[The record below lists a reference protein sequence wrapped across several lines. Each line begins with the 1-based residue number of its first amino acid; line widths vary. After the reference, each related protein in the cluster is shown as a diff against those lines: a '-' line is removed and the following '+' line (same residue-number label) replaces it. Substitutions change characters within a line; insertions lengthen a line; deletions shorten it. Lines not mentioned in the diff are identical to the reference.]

1 MLIRLLDIVLSLLG
15 LLFLLPIFVILAVW
29 IKFDSQGSIFFR
41 QIRVGKEGRNFRIYK
56 FRTMI
61 VNAEKMGIITI
72 GERDPRITNSGYF
85 LRKYKL
91 DELPQFINV
100 LKGEMSFVG
109 PRPEVR
115 KYVEM
120 YNQEQL
126 KILTVKPGITD
137 YASIEYINEDEIL
150 GKSLDP
156 EKTYIEEI
164 MPQKIKYNMKYIN
177 NKTVI
182 IPKDKIK
189 EKKLIDIGYIYDY
202 SIEPLK
208 FDYFSTEGFIID
220 LGTIEI
226 IEKNGKII
234 KEKRKIPPIML
245 KNTIEI
251 YWLENAFHPDIKDIY
266 YHYWLDKYKGEFGDV
281 KKISS
286 NPELVEI
293 PNDIKKIIEEK
304 KKLSDIEM
312 KVGEER
318 QGKVITNDTNLFIK
332 TWEKV
337 NK

>member
-15 LLFLLPIFVILAVW
+15 LLFLLPIFLILAVW

-41 QIRVGKEGRNFRIYK
+41 QIRIGKDGRDFRIYK

-91 DELPQFINV
+91 DELPQLINV
-100 LKGEMSFVG
+100 FKGEMSFVG

-156 EKTYIEEI
+156 ERTYIEEI

-182 IPKDKIK
+182 EYFKIIF
-189 EKKLIDIGYIYDY
+189 L
-202 SIEPLK
+202 
-208 FDYFSTEGFIID
+208 TII
-220 LGTIEI
+220 
-226 IEKNGKII
+226 KII
-234 KEKRKIPPIML
+234 K
-245 KNTIEI
+245 
-251 YWLENAFHPDIKDIY
+251 
-266 YHYWLDKYKGEFGDV
+266 
-281 KKISS
+281 
-286 NPELVEI
+286 
-293 PNDIKKIIEEK
+293 
-304 KKLSDIEM
+304 
-312 KVGEER
+312 
-318 QGKVITNDTNLFIK
+318 
-332 TWEKV
+332 
-337 NK
+337 

>member
-1 MLIRLLDIVLSLLG
+1 MLIRLLDIMLSLLG
-15 LLFLLPIFVILAVW
+15 LLFLLPIMVILAVW

-41 QIRVGKEGRNFRIYK
+41 QIRVGKDGRDFRIYK

-91 DELPQFINV
+91 DELPQLINV

-150 GKSLDP
+150 GKSLNP

-182 IPKDKIK
+182 EYFKIIF
-189 EKKLIDIGYIYDY
+189 L
-202 SIEPLK
+202 
-208 FDYFSTEGFIID
+208 TII
-220 LGTIEI
+220 
-226 IEKNGKII
+226 KII
-234 KEKRKIPPIML
+234 K
-245 KNTIEI
+245 
-251 YWLENAFHPDIKDIY
+251 
-266 YHYWLDKYKGEFGDV
+266 
-281 KKISS
+281 
-286 NPELVEI
+286 
-293 PNDIKKIIEEK
+293 
-304 KKLSDIEM
+304 
-312 KVGEER
+312 
-318 QGKVITNDTNLFIK
+318 
-332 TWEKV
+332 
-337 NK
+337 

>member
-15 LLFLLPIFVILAVW
+15 LLFLLPIFLILAVW

-41 QIRVGKEGRNFRIYK
+41 QIRVGKDGKGFRIYK

-91 DELPQFINV
+91 DELPQLINV
-100 LKGEMSFVG
+100 FKGEMSFVG

-156 EKTYIEEI
+156 ERTYIEEI

-182 IPKDKIK
+182 EYFKIIF
-189 EKKLIDIGYIYDY
+189 L
-202 SIEPLK
+202 
-208 FDYFSTEGFIID
+208 TII
-220 LGTIEI
+220 
-226 IEKNGKII
+226 KII
-234 KEKRKIPPIML
+234 K
-245 KNTIEI
+245 
-251 YWLENAFHPDIKDIY
+251 
-266 YHYWLDKYKGEFGDV
+266 
-281 KKISS
+281 
-286 NPELVEI
+286 
-293 PNDIKKIIEEK
+293 
-304 KKLSDIEM
+304 
-312 KVGEER
+312 
-318 QGKVITNDTNLFIK
+318 
-332 TWEKV
+332 
-337 NK
+337 

>member
-15 LLFLLPIFVILAVW
+15 LIFLLPIFVILAVW

-41 QIRVGKEGRNFRIYK
+41 QIRVGKDGKDFRIYK

-91 DELPQFINV
+91 DELPQLINV

-150 GKSLDP
+150 GKSFNP

-182 IPKDKIK
+182 EYFKIIF
-189 EKKLIDIGYIYDY
+189 L
-202 SIEPLK
+202 
-208 FDYFSTEGFIID
+208 TII
-220 LGTIEI
+220 
-226 IEKNGKII
+226 KII
-234 KEKRKIPPIML
+234 K
-245 KNTIEI
+245 
-251 YWLENAFHPDIKDIY
+251 
-266 YHYWLDKYKGEFGDV
+266 
-281 KKISS
+281 
-286 NPELVEI
+286 
-293 PNDIKKIIEEK
+293 
-304 KKLSDIEM
+304 
-312 KVGEER
+312 
-318 QGKVITNDTNLFIK
+318 
-332 TWEKV
+332 
-337 NK
+337 

>member
-41 QIRVGKEGRNFRIYK
+41 QIRVGKDGRDFRIYK
-56 FRTMI
+56 FRTRI

-91 DELPQFINV
+91 DELPQLINV

-150 GKSLDP
+150 GKSFNP

-164 MPQKIKYNMKYIN
+164 MPEKIKYNMKYIN
-177 NKTVI
+177 NKRVI
-182 IPKDKIK
+182 EYFKIIF
-189 EKKLIDIGYIYDY
+189 L
-202 SIEPLK
+202 
-208 FDYFSTEGFIID
+208 TII
-220 LGTIEI
+220 
-226 IEKNGKII
+226 KII
-234 KEKRKIPPIML
+234 K
-245 KNTIEI
+245 
-251 YWLENAFHPDIKDIY
+251 
-266 YHYWLDKYKGEFGDV
+266 
-281 KKISS
+281 
-286 NPELVEI
+286 
-293 PNDIKKIIEEK
+293 
-304 KKLSDIEM
+304 
-312 KVGEER
+312 
-318 QGKVITNDTNLFIK
+318 
-332 TWEKV
+332 
-337 NK
+337 

>member
-41 QIRVGKEGRNFRIYK
+41 QIRVGKDGRDFRIYK

-91 DELPQFINV
+91 DELPQLINV

-156 EKTYIEEI
+156 ERTYIEEI

-182 IPKDKIK
+182 EYFKIVF
-189 EKKLIDIGYIYDY
+189 L
-202 SIEPLK
+202 
-208 FDYFSTEGFIID
+208 TII
-220 LGTIEI
+220 
-226 IEKNGKII
+226 KII
-234 KEKRKIPPIML
+234 K
-245 KNTIEI
+245 
-251 YWLENAFHPDIKDIY
+251 
-266 YHYWLDKYKGEFGDV
+266 
-281 KKISS
+281 
-286 NPELVEI
+286 
-293 PNDIKKIIEEK
+293 
-304 KKLSDIEM
+304 
-312 KVGEER
+312 
-318 QGKVITNDTNLFIK
+318 
-332 TWEKV
+332 
-337 NK
+337 

>member
-1 MLIRLLDIVLSLLG
+1 MLIRLLDIMLSLLG
-15 LLFLLPIFVILAVW
+15 LLFLLPIFLILAVW

-41 QIRVGKEGRNFRIYK
+41 QIRVGKDGKDFRIYK

-61 VNAEKMGIITI
+61 VSAEKMGIITI

-91 DELPQFINV
+91 DELPQLINV

-150 GKSLDP
+150 GKSSDP

-182 IPKDKIK
+182 EYFKIIF
-189 EKKLIDIGYIYDY
+189 L
-202 SIEPLK
+202 
-208 FDYFSTEGFIID
+208 TII
-220 LGTIEI
+220 
-226 IEKNGKII
+226 KII
-234 KEKRKIPPIML
+234 K
-245 KNTIEI
+245 
-251 YWLENAFHPDIKDIY
+251 
-266 YHYWLDKYKGEFGDV
+266 
-281 KKISS
+281 
-286 NPELVEI
+286 
-293 PNDIKKIIEEK
+293 
-304 KKLSDIEM
+304 
-312 KVGEER
+312 
-318 QGKVITNDTNLFIK
+318 
-332 TWEKV
+332 
-337 NK
+337 

>member
-15 LLFLLPIFVILAVW
+15 LLFLLPIFLILAVW

-41 QIRVGKEGRNFRIYK
+41 QIRVGKDGKDFRIYK

-91 DELPQFINV
+91 DELPQLINV

-150 GKSLDP
+150 GKSSDP

-182 IPKDKIK
+182 EYFKIIF
-189 EKKLIDIGYIYDY
+189 L
-202 SIEPLK
+202 
-208 FDYFSTEGFIID
+208 TII
-220 LGTIEI
+220 
-226 IEKNGKII
+226 KII
-234 KEKRKIPPIML
+234 K
-245 KNTIEI
+245 
-251 YWLENAFHPDIKDIY
+251 
-266 YHYWLDKYKGEFGDV
+266 
-281 KKISS
+281 
-286 NPELVEI
+286 
-293 PNDIKKIIEEK
+293 
-304 KKLSDIEM
+304 
-312 KVGEER
+312 
-318 QGKVITNDTNLFIK
+318 
-332 TWEKV
+332 
-337 NK
+337 

>member
-1 MLIRLLDIVLSLLG
+1 MQIRLLDIVLSLLG
-15 LLFLLPIFVILAVW
+15 LIFLLPIFVILAVW

-41 QIRVGKEGRNFRIYK
+41 QIRVGKDGRDFRIYK

-91 DELPQFINV
+91 DELPQLINV

-156 EKTYIEEI
+156 ERTYIEEI

-177 NKTVI
+177 NKTM
-182 IPKDKIK
+182 
-189 EKKLIDIGYIYDY
+189 
-202 SIEPLK
+202 IE
-208 FDYFSTEGFIID
+208 YF
-220 LGTIEI
+220 
-226 IEKNGKII
+226 KII
-234 KEKRKIPPIML
+234 FL
-245 KNTIEI
+245 TII
-251 YWLENAFHPDIKDIY
+251 
-266 YHYWLDKYKGEFGDV
+266 
-281 KKISS
+281 
-286 NPELVEI
+286 
-293 PNDIKKIIEEK
+293 KIIE
-304 KKLSDIEM
+304 
-312 KVGEER
+312 
-318 QGKVITNDTNLFIK
+318 
-332 TWEKV
+332 
-337 NK
+337 

>member
-15 LLFLLPIFVILAVW
+15 LIFLLPIFLILAVW

-41 QIRVGKEGRNFRIYK
+41 QIRVGKDGRDFRIYK

-91 DELPQFINV
+91 DELPQLINV

-150 GKSLDP
+150 GKSSDP

-182 IPKDKIK
+182 EYFKIIF
-189 EKKLIDIGYIYDY
+189 L
-202 SIEPLK
+202 
-208 FDYFSTEGFIID
+208 TII
-220 LGTIEI
+220 
-226 IEKNGKII
+226 KII
-234 KEKRKIPPIML
+234 K
-245 KNTIEI
+245 
-251 YWLENAFHPDIKDIY
+251 
-266 YHYWLDKYKGEFGDV
+266 
-281 KKISS
+281 
-286 NPELVEI
+286 
-293 PNDIKKIIEEK
+293 
-304 KKLSDIEM
+304 
-312 KVGEER
+312 
-318 QGKVITNDTNLFIK
+318 
-332 TWEKV
+332 
-337 NK
+337 

>member
-41 QIRVGKEGRNFRIYK
+41 QIRVGKDGRDFRIYK

-91 DELPQFINV
+91 DELPQLINV

-150 GKSLDP
+150 GKSLNP

-182 IPKDKIK
+182 EYFKIIF
-189 EKKLIDIGYIYDY
+189 L
-202 SIEPLK
+202 
-208 FDYFSTEGFIID
+208 TII
-220 LGTIEI
+220 
-226 IEKNGKII
+226 KII
-234 KEKRKIPPIML
+234 K
-245 KNTIEI
+245 
-251 YWLENAFHPDIKDIY
+251 
-266 YHYWLDKYKGEFGDV
+266 
-281 KKISS
+281 
-286 NPELVEI
+286 
-293 PNDIKKIIEEK
+293 
-304 KKLSDIEM
+304 
-312 KVGEER
+312 
-318 QGKVITNDTNLFIK
+318 
-332 TWEKV
+332 
-337 NK
+337 

>member
-41 QIRVGKEGRNFRIYK
+41 QVRVGKDGRDFRIYK

-91 DELPQFINV
+91 DELPQLINV

-182 IPKDKIK
+182 EYFKIIF
-189 EKKLIDIGYIYDY
+189 L
-202 SIEPLK
+202 
-208 FDYFSTEGFIID
+208 TII
-220 LGTIEI
+220 
-226 IEKNGKII
+226 KII
-234 KEKRKIPPIML
+234 K
-245 KNTIEI
+245 
-251 YWLENAFHPDIKDIY
+251 
-266 YHYWLDKYKGEFGDV
+266 
-281 KKISS
+281 
-286 NPELVEI
+286 
-293 PNDIKKIIEEK
+293 
-304 KKLSDIEM
+304 
-312 KVGEER
+312 
-318 QGKVITNDTNLFIK
+318 
-332 TWEKV
+332 
-337 NK
+337 

>member
-1 MLIRLLDIVLSLLG
+1 M
-15 LLFLLPIFVILAVW
+15 
-29 IKFDSQGSIFFR
+29 K
-41 QIRVGKEGRNFRIYK
+41 
-56 FRTMI
+56 
-61 VNAEKMGIITI
+61 
-72 GERDPRITNSGYF
+72 
-85 LRKYKL
+85 
-91 DELPQFINV
+91 
-100 LKGEMSFVG
+100 
-109 PRPEVR
+109 
-115 KYVEM
+115 
-120 YNQEQL
+120 
-126 KILTVKPGITD
+126 
-137 YASIEYINEDEIL
+137 
-150 GKSLDP
+150 
-156 EKTYIEEI
+156 
-164 MPQKIKYNMKYIN
+164 KIKYLIVSIVFLILFSACSMVAIYQIATWKPKILVDLDIKVYSIYKNGKFTRESLKEKDIEKLSYQIADNYGLHLYNGRIGTRGEYSRILFYDDIKVTIN

-189 EKKLIDIGYIYDY
+189 EKKLTDIGYIYDY

-208 FDYFSTEGFIID
+208 FNYFSTEGFIID

-226 IEKNGKII
+226 IEKNGKIV

-245 KNTIEI
+245 KNTVEI

-312 KVGEER
+312 KVGETR
-318 QGKVITNDTNLFIK
+318 QGKVITNDTNLFIR

>member
-15 LLFLLPIFVILAVW
+15 LLLLLPIFLILAVW

-41 QIRVGKEGRNFRIYK
+41 QIRVGKDGRDFRIYK

-91 DELPQFINV
+91 DELPQLINV

-150 GKSLDP
+150 GKSLNP

-182 IPKDKIK
+182 EYFKIIF
-189 EKKLIDIGYIYDY
+189 L
-202 SIEPLK
+202 
-208 FDYFSTEGFIID
+208 TII
-220 LGTIEI
+220 
-226 IEKNGKII
+226 KII
-234 KEKRKIPPIML
+234 K
-245 KNTIEI
+245 
-251 YWLENAFHPDIKDIY
+251 
-266 YHYWLDKYKGEFGDV
+266 
-281 KKISS
+281 
-286 NPELVEI
+286 
-293 PNDIKKIIEEK
+293 
-304 KKLSDIEM
+304 
-312 KVGEER
+312 
-318 QGKVITNDTNLFIK
+318 
-332 TWEKV
+332 
-337 NK
+337 

>member
-41 QIRVGKEGRNFRIYK
+41 QIRVGKDGRDFRIYK

-91 DELPQFINV
+91 DELPQLINV

-120 YNQEQL
+120 YNQKQL

-150 GKSLDP
+150 GKFLDP

-182 IPKDKIK
+182 EYFKIIF
-189 EKKLIDIGYIYDY
+189 L
-202 SIEPLK
+202 
-208 FDYFSTEGFIID
+208 TII
-220 LGTIEI
+220 
-226 IEKNGKII
+226 KII
-234 KEKRKIPPIML
+234 K
-245 KNTIEI
+245 
-251 YWLENAFHPDIKDIY
+251 
-266 YHYWLDKYKGEFGDV
+266 
-281 KKISS
+281 
-286 NPELVEI
+286 
-293 PNDIKKIIEEK
+293 
-304 KKLSDIEM
+304 
-312 KVGEER
+312 
-318 QGKVITNDTNLFIK
+318 
-332 TWEKV
+332 
-337 NK
+337 

>member
-41 QIRVGKEGRNFRIYK
+41 QIRVGKDGRDFRIYK

-91 DELPQFINV
+91 DELPQLINV

-150 GKSLDP
+150 GKSSDP

-182 IPKDKIK
+182 EYFKIIF
-189 EKKLIDIGYIYDY
+189 L
-202 SIEPLK
+202 
-208 FDYFSTEGFIID
+208 TII
-220 LGTIEI
+220 
-226 IEKNGKII
+226 KII
-234 KEKRKIPPIML
+234 K
-245 KNTIEI
+245 
-251 YWLENAFHPDIKDIY
+251 
-266 YHYWLDKYKGEFGDV
+266 
-281 KKISS
+281 
-286 NPELVEI
+286 
-293 PNDIKKIIEEK
+293 
-304 KKLSDIEM
+304 
-312 KVGEER
+312 
-318 QGKVITNDTNLFIK
+318 
-332 TWEKV
+332 
-337 NK
+337 

>member
-15 LLFLLPIFVILAVW
+15 LIFLLPIFVILAVW

-41 QIRVGKEGRNFRIYK
+41 QIRVGKDGKDFRIYK

-91 DELPQFINV
+91 DELPQLINV

-150 GKSLDP
+150 GKSSDP

-182 IPKDKIK
+182 EYFKIIF
-189 EKKLIDIGYIYDY
+189 L
-202 SIEPLK
+202 
-208 FDYFSTEGFIID
+208 TII
-220 LGTIEI
+220 
-226 IEKNGKII
+226 KII
-234 KEKRKIPPIML
+234 K
-245 KNTIEI
+245 
-251 YWLENAFHPDIKDIY
+251 
-266 YHYWLDKYKGEFGDV
+266 
-281 KKISS
+281 
-286 NPELVEI
+286 
-293 PNDIKKIIEEK
+293 
-304 KKLSDIEM
+304 
-312 KVGEER
+312 
-318 QGKVITNDTNLFIK
+318 
-332 TWEKV
+332 
-337 NK
+337 

>member
-1 MLIRLLDIVLSLLG
+1 MLIRLLDIMLSLLG
-15 LLFLLPIFVILAVW
+15 LLFLLPIMVILAVW
-29 IKFDSQGSIFFR
+29 IKLDSQGSIFFR
-41 QIRVGKEGRNFRIYK
+41 QIRVGKDGRDFRIYK

-91 DELPQFINV
+91 DELPQLINV

-156 EKTYIEEI
+156 EKTYIEGI

-182 IPKDKIK
+182 EYFKIIF
-189 EKKLIDIGYIYDY
+189 L
-202 SIEPLK
+202 
-208 FDYFSTEGFIID
+208 TII
-220 LGTIEI
+220 
-226 IEKNGKII
+226 KII
-234 KEKRKIPPIML
+234 K
-245 KNTIEI
+245 
-251 YWLENAFHPDIKDIY
+251 
-266 YHYWLDKYKGEFGDV
+266 
-281 KKISS
+281 
-286 NPELVEI
+286 
-293 PNDIKKIIEEK
+293 
-304 KKLSDIEM
+304 
-312 KVGEER
+312 
-318 QGKVITNDTNLFIK
+318 
-332 TWEKV
+332 
-337 NK
+337 

>member
-15 LLFLLPIFVILAVW
+15 LIFLLPIFLILAVW
-29 IKFDSQGSIFFR
+29 MKFDSQGSIFFR
-41 QIRVGKEGRNFRIYK
+41 QIRVGKDGKGFRIYK

-91 DELPQFINV
+91 DELPQLINV

-126 KILTVKPGITD
+126 KILTIKPGITD

-150 GKSLDP
+150 GKSSDP

-182 IPKDKIK
+182 EYFKIIF
-189 EKKLIDIGYIYDY
+189 L
-202 SIEPLK
+202 
-208 FDYFSTEGFIID
+208 TII
-220 LGTIEI
+220 
-226 IEKNGKII
+226 KII
-234 KEKRKIPPIML
+234 K
-245 KNTIEI
+245 
-251 YWLENAFHPDIKDIY
+251 
-266 YHYWLDKYKGEFGDV
+266 
-281 KKISS
+281 
-286 NPELVEI
+286 
-293 PNDIKKIIEEK
+293 
-304 KKLSDIEM
+304 
-312 KVGEER
+312 
-318 QGKVITNDTNLFIK
+318 
-332 TWEKV
+332 
-337 NK
+337 

>member
-15 LLFLLPIFVILAVW
+15 LIFLLPIFLILAVW

-41 QIRVGKEGRNFRIYK
+41 QIRVGKDGRDFRIYK

-91 DELPQFINV
+91 DELPQLINV

-156 EKTYIEEI
+156 ERTYIEEI

-182 IPKDKIK
+182 EYFKIIF
-189 EKKLIDIGYIYDY
+189 LTI
-202 SIEPLK
+202 
-208 FDYFSTEGFIID
+208 
-220 LGTIEI
+220 IEI
-226 IEKNGKII
+226 IK
-234 KEKRKIPPIML
+234 
-245 KNTIEI
+245 
-251 YWLENAFHPDIKDIY
+251 
-266 YHYWLDKYKGEFGDV
+266 
-281 KKISS
+281 
-286 NPELVEI
+286 
-293 PNDIKKIIEEK
+293 
-304 KKLSDIEM
+304 
-312 KVGEER
+312 
-318 QGKVITNDTNLFIK
+318 
-332 TWEKV
+332 
-337 NK
+337 

>member
-15 LLFLLPIFVILAVW
+15 LLFLLPIFLILAVW

-41 QIRVGKEGRNFRIYK
+41 QIRIGKDGRDFRIYK

-91 DELPQFINV
+91 DELPQLINV

-150 GKSLDP
+150 GKSLNP

-182 IPKDKIK
+182 EYFKIIF
-189 EKKLIDIGYIYDY
+189 L
-202 SIEPLK
+202 
-208 FDYFSTEGFIID
+208 TII
-220 LGTIEI
+220 
-226 IEKNGKII
+226 KII
-234 KEKRKIPPIML
+234 K
-245 KNTIEI
+245 
-251 YWLENAFHPDIKDIY
+251 
-266 YHYWLDKYKGEFGDV
+266 
-281 KKISS
+281 
-286 NPELVEI
+286 
-293 PNDIKKIIEEK
+293 
-304 KKLSDIEM
+304 
-312 KVGEER
+312 
-318 QGKVITNDTNLFIK
+318 
-332 TWEKV
+332 
-337 NK
+337 

>member
-15 LLFLLPIFVILAVW
+15 LLFLLPIFLILAVW

-41 QIRVGKEGRNFRIYK
+41 QIRVGKDGRDFRIYK

-91 DELPQFINV
+91 DELPQLINV

-126 KILTVKPGITD
+126 KILTIKPGITD

-182 IPKDKIK
+182 EYFKIIF
-189 EKKLIDIGYIYDY
+189 L
-202 SIEPLK
+202 
-208 FDYFSTEGFIID
+208 TII
-220 LGTIEI
+220 
-226 IEKNGKII
+226 KII
-234 KEKRKIPPIML
+234 K
-245 KNTIEI
+245 
-251 YWLENAFHPDIKDIY
+251 
-266 YHYWLDKYKGEFGDV
+266 
-281 KKISS
+281 
-286 NPELVEI
+286 
-293 PNDIKKIIEEK
+293 
-304 KKLSDIEM
+304 
-312 KVGEER
+312 
-318 QGKVITNDTNLFIK
+318 
-332 TWEKV
+332 
-337 NK
+337 

>member
-15 LLFLLPIFVILAVW
+15 LLFLLPIFLILAVW

-41 QIRVGKEGRNFRIYK
+41 QIRIGKDGRDFRIYK

-91 DELPQFINV
+91 DELPQLINV

-120 YNQEQL
+120 YNQEQI

-150 GKSLDP
+150 GKSLNP

-182 IPKDKIK
+182 EYFKIIF
-189 EKKLIDIGYIYDY
+189 L
-202 SIEPLK
+202 
-208 FDYFSTEGFIID
+208 TII
-220 LGTIEI
+220 
-226 IEKNGKII
+226 KII
-234 KEKRKIPPIML
+234 K
-245 KNTIEI
+245 
-251 YWLENAFHPDIKDIY
+251 
-266 YHYWLDKYKGEFGDV
+266 
-281 KKISS
+281 
-286 NPELVEI
+286 
-293 PNDIKKIIEEK
+293 
-304 KKLSDIEM
+304 
-312 KVGEER
+312 
-318 QGKVITNDTNLFIK
+318 
-332 TWEKV
+332 
-337 NK
+337 

>member
-15 LLFLLPIFVILAVW
+15 LIFLLPIFLILAVW

-41 QIRVGKEGRNFRIYK
+41 QIRVGKDGRDFRIYK

-91 DELPQFINV
+91 DELPQLINV
-100 LKGEMSFVG
+100 FKGEMSFVG

-120 YNQEQL
+120 YNQEQI

-156 EKTYIEEI
+156 ERTYIEEI

-177 NKTVI
+177 NKTM
-182 IPKDKIK
+182 
-189 EKKLIDIGYIYDY
+189 
-202 SIEPLK
+202 IE
-208 FDYFSTEGFIID
+208 YF
-220 LGTIEI
+220 
-226 IEKNGKII
+226 KII
-234 KEKRKIPPIML
+234 FL
-245 KNTIEI
+245 TII
-251 YWLENAFHPDIKDIY
+251 
-266 YHYWLDKYKGEFGDV
+266 
-281 KKISS
+281 
-286 NPELVEI
+286 
-293 PNDIKKIIEEK
+293 KIIE
-304 KKLSDIEM
+304 
-312 KVGEER
+312 
-318 QGKVITNDTNLFIK
+318 
-332 TWEKV
+332 
-337 NK
+337 

>member
-1 MLIRLLDIVLSLLG
+1 MQIRLLDIVLSLLG
-15 LLFLLPIFVILAVW
+15 LIFLLPIFLILAVW
-29 IKFDSQGSIFFR
+29 MKFDSQGSIFFR
-41 QIRVGKEGRNFRIYK
+41 QIRVGKDGRDFRIYK

-91 DELPQFINV
+91 DELPQLINV

-156 EKTYIEEI
+156 ERTYIEEI

-177 NKTVI
+177 NKTM
-182 IPKDKIK
+182 
-189 EKKLIDIGYIYDY
+189 
-202 SIEPLK
+202 IE
-208 FDYFSTEGFIID
+208 YF
-220 LGTIEI
+220 
-226 IEKNGKII
+226 KII
-234 KEKRKIPPIML
+234 FL
-245 KNTIEI
+245 TII
-251 YWLENAFHPDIKDIY
+251 
-266 YHYWLDKYKGEFGDV
+266 
-281 KKISS
+281 
-286 NPELVEI
+286 
-293 PNDIKKIIEEK
+293 KIIE
-304 KKLSDIEM
+304 
-312 KVGEER
+312 
-318 QGKVITNDTNLFIK
+318 
-332 TWEKV
+332 
-337 NK
+337 

>member
-15 LLFLLPIFVILAVW
+15 LLFLLPIFLILAVW

-41 QIRVGKEGRNFRIYK
+41 QIRVGKDGKDFRIYK

-91 DELPQFINV
+91 DELPQLINV
-100 LKGEMSFVG
+100 LRGEMSFVG

-156 EKTYIEEI
+156 EKTYIEGI

-182 IPKDKIK
+182 EYFKIIF
-189 EKKLIDIGYIYDY
+189 L
-202 SIEPLK
+202 
-208 FDYFSTEGFIID
+208 TII
-220 LGTIEI
+220 
-226 IEKNGKII
+226 KII
-234 KEKRKIPPIML
+234 K
-245 KNTIEI
+245 
-251 YWLENAFHPDIKDIY
+251 
-266 YHYWLDKYKGEFGDV
+266 
-281 KKISS
+281 
-286 NPELVEI
+286 
-293 PNDIKKIIEEK
+293 
-304 KKLSDIEM
+304 
-312 KVGEER
+312 
-318 QGKVITNDTNLFIK
+318 
-332 TWEKV
+332 
-337 NK
+337 

>member
-1 MLIRLLDIVLSLLG
+1 MLIRLLDIMLSLLG
-15 LLFLLPIFVILAVW
+15 LLFLLPIFLILAVW

-41 QIRVGKEGRNFRIYK
+41 QIRVGKDGRDFRIYK

-91 DELPQFINV
+91 DELPQLINV

-156 EKTYIEEI
+156 ERTYIEEI

-182 IPKDKIK
+182 EYFKIIF
-189 EKKLIDIGYIYDY
+189 L
-202 SIEPLK
+202 
-208 FDYFSTEGFIID
+208 TII
-220 LGTIEI
+220 
-226 IEKNGKII
+226 KII
-234 KEKRKIPPIML
+234 K
-245 KNTIEI
+245 
-251 YWLENAFHPDIKDIY
+251 
-266 YHYWLDKYKGEFGDV
+266 
-281 KKISS
+281 
-286 NPELVEI
+286 
-293 PNDIKKIIEEK
+293 
-304 KKLSDIEM
+304 
-312 KVGEER
+312 
-318 QGKVITNDTNLFIK
+318 
-332 TWEKV
+332 
-337 NK
+337 

>member
-15 LLFLLPIFVILAVW
+15 LLFLLPIFLILAVW

-41 QIRVGKEGRNFRIYK
+41 QIRVGKDGRDFRIYK

-91 DELPQFINV
+91 DELPQLINV
-100 LKGEMSFVG
+100 FKGEMSFVG

-182 IPKDKIK
+182 EYFKIIF
-189 EKKLIDIGYIYDY
+189 L
-202 SIEPLK
+202 
-208 FDYFSTEGFIID
+208 TII
-220 LGTIEI
+220 
-226 IEKNGKII
+226 KII
-234 KEKRKIPPIML
+234 K
-245 KNTIEI
+245 
-251 YWLENAFHPDIKDIY
+251 
-266 YHYWLDKYKGEFGDV
+266 
-281 KKISS
+281 
-286 NPELVEI
+286 
-293 PNDIKKIIEEK
+293 
-304 KKLSDIEM
+304 
-312 KVGEER
+312 
-318 QGKVITNDTNLFIK
+318 
-332 TWEKV
+332 
-337 NK
+337 